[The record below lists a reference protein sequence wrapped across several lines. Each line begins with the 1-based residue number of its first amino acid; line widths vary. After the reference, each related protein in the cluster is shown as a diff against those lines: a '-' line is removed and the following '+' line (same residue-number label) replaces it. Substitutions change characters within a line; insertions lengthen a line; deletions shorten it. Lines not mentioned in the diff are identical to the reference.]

1 MADSHQLIHSRSS
14 HSIRHHHWP
23 RYLQQPQCCCCCC
36 CSQSTL
42 EGTQSRADKCKAKLW
57 IHVHTHLT
65 DVTIFALALTI
76 LEGEHAMTINGGHD
90 AGRLLYFSVV
100 LLLLCVAEE
109 RRRRRVVCLVLRRF
123 LRGKKMASV
132 HHHHQ
137 QQQQQEKRQ
146 RRASCWGDG
155 RGTRVCALL
164 GCATRPTGAKPSTNQ
179 HRFASSWMILFGSM
193 DDFVVVYG

>member
-1 MADSHQLIHSRSS
+1 
-14 HSIRHHHWP
+14 
-23 RYLQQPQCCCCCC
+23 
-36 CSQSTL
+36 
-42 EGTQSRADKCKAKLW
+42 
-57 IHVHTHLT
+57 
-65 DVTIFALALTI
+65 
-76 LEGEHAMTINGGHD
+76 MTINGGHD

>member
-1 MADSHQLIHSRSS
+1 
-14 HSIRHHHWP
+14 
-23 RYLQQPQCCCCCC
+23 
-36 CSQSTL
+36 
-42 EGTQSRADKCKAKLW
+42 
-57 IHVHTHLT
+57 
-65 DVTIFALALTI
+65 
-76 LEGEHAMTINGGHD
+76 MTINGGHD

-123 LRGKKMASV
+123 LRGKKMASA
-132 HHHHQ
+132 HHHH

-179 HRFASSWMILFGSM
+179 HRFAGSWMILFGSM
-193 DDFVVVYG
+193 DDFVLVYG